1 MVDKTLVLRKLAD
14 LESYQEQI
22 KEYENITVAQYR
34 NDWKTQRIVER
45 TLQIMIETCADIA
58 THIISDQ
65 KFRVPD
71 TYADIFRV
79 LSYVVVLKEEFVERL
94 IKMVRF
100 RNIVVHDYERIDPEI
115 VVGILHKHLS
125 DFSHFNNTIVNFIKT
140 YR

>member
-22 KEYENITVAQYR
+22 KEYENITVAQYK

-79 LSYVVVLKEEFVERL
+79 LSEAGVLKEELVERL
-94 IKMVRF
+94 IGMVRF
-100 RNIVVHDYERIDPEI
+100 RNIVVHDYEKIDPEI
-115 VVGILHKHLS
+115 VVGILQRHLS
-125 DFSHFNNTIVNFIKT
+125 DFSHFNDTMVNLIKT